1 MGMFGER
8 AGVPTQVA
16 LTTVPVAAVLLIGM
30 AACINRQNSD
40 AQAASTDSLSGGPSS
55 TAPRVMTSWSGTH
68 TEPVKDPGLSETAFT
83 VTVPNGWKYVGMI
96 LRPGGCHAPALP
108 ADGLSWTALSP
119 DGVSAVGQMP
129 GSMWMWA
136 SDGTNP
142 AGPQCP
148 AIDITT
154 GNAFLLNIAVPNTHP
169 NATNIEVQPL
179 TAKEQQVLA
188 QQKEQDANAQPQYG
202 MKIKHLVDFGRVR
215 LEYTENGRVVDEQLG
230 VVLTCQ
236 EVPSPAM
243 PLLRRPAMVK
253 RNCFTHGTYFVRAPH
268 GHLDEVIAAK
278 LPIPQIDHQ
287 WDQDVSQRMGQA
299 FAQMQKASDE
309 QFRANQAHFQQQTD
323 QMLANGRAFQANLK
337 SQTDHAL
344 AADRQNQAAID
355 HAAHRQ
361 VNISLDRQDFID
373 PNTGQRITTSNQYMH
388 NWIGSG
394 GTVVLNDDNTFDPN
408 GVVNPVRE
416 SFTELIPLN

>member
-1 MGMFGER
+1 MGRFGER
-8 AGVPTQVA
+8 GAARAGVAMTAVQLGV
-16 LTTVPVAAVLLIGM
+16 VLLLGM
-30 AACINRQNSD
+30 AGCFNRQNSD
-40 AQAASTDSLSGGPSS
+40 AQAAATDSSGGSQSS
-55 TAPRVMTSWSGTH
+55 KAGLVRTSWSGTH
-68 TEPVKDPGLSETAFT
+68 TEPVKDPGLNETAFT
-83 VTVPNGWKYVGMI
+83 VTVPNGWKYVGTI

-129 GSMWMWA
+129 GSSWMWE
-136 SDGTNP
+136 SDGSNP
-142 AGPQCP
+142 TGPKCP

-154 GNAFLLNIAVPNTHP
+154 ANAYLLNVAVPNVHPDATH
-169 NATNIEVQPL
+169 IEVEPL

-188 QQKEQDANAQPQYG
+188 QQKEQDANAPPQYG

-215 LEYTENGRVVDEQLG
+215 LEYTENGQAVDEQLG

-236 EVPSPAM
+236 ETASPAM
-243 PLLRRPAMVK
+243 PLLRRPAMTH
-253 RNCFTHGTYFVRAPH
+253 RSCMTHGLYFTRAPH
-268 GHLDEVIAAK
+268 GHLDEVIAGK

-309 QFRANQAHFQQQTD
+309 IFRANQRHFQQQTD
-323 QMLANGRAFQANLK
+323 QMLANGRAFQANLQ
-337 SQTDHAL
+337 SQTDNAL

-373 PNTGQRITTSNQYMH
+373 PNTGQRITTSDQYMH
-388 NWIGSG
+388 NWIGSD
-394 GTVVLNDDNTFDPN
+394 GTVVLNNNNTFDPN

-416 SFTELIPLN
+416 SFTELIPVN